1 MQTQESGLQIPCSPC
16 NTLPPP
22 NPHHGHLLRLP
33 YKISKEVEFI
43 LFVIHIPQEYK
54 LHEAD
59 LFLPCVQR
67 LILQFLQQCPAHS
80 KCKINIHWMNKW
92 MNEWIEWI
100 SRGIR
105 LWLLVFSS
113 CPFRPLPPLAHSINH
128 TCSRFCAGPQI
139 KGTRVWIPVS
149 PLSNC
154 KLSTWHCEFSW
165 FLHL

>member
-80 KCKINIHWMNKW
+80 KCKGWTNEW
-92 MNEWIEWI
+92 MNE
-100 SRGIR
+100 
-105 LWLLVFSS
+105 SS
-113 CPFRPLPPLAHSINH
+113 ELAGGLGS
-128 TCSRFCAGPQI
+128 G
-139 KGTRVWIPVS
+139 
-149 PLSNC
+149 
-154 KLSTWHCEFSW
+154 SW
-165 FLHL
+165 FLALVPSDLCHLWHTQLITPVPGSVQVPRSKGPEFESLCHHWVTAN